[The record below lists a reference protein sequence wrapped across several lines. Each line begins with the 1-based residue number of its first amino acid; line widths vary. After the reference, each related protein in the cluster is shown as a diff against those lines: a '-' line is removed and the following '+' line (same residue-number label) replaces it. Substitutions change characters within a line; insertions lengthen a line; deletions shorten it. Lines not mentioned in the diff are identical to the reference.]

1 MCGKPVKSSNAK
13 IMSFPTE
20 TRVIMRFPVMPVI
33 HWAVGDTLESRV
45 HEKISSGGDLLSSL
59 WRTALG
65 EKDDAG
71 LPGVEA
77 GKQNLLLWSGFS
89 VLTDLTPTGKNSP
102 CSLSPRITYE
112 ISRSVFYLIRHPNAT
127 QGSCRQKG
135 PCFQSLPPGHL
146 LHLSV
151 MPPKHTL
158 LQNFLQIY
166 QSAEKNQFVF
176 PGFASREYL
185 TVHGGGK

>member
-1 MCGKPVKSSNAK
+1 MRGKPVKSSNTK

-20 TRVIMRFPVMPVI
+20 TRVIMRFSVMPVI

-77 GKQNLLLWSGFS
+77 GKQNLLPCSGFT

-102 CSLSPRITYE
+102 CSPLFPLGSHMKSPEVYFIWLDTRTPLRVLADRRGLVFSHYHLATCY
-112 ISRSVFYLIRHPNAT
+112 IS
-127 QGSCRQKG
+127 Q
-135 PCFQSLPPGHL
+135 
-146 LHLSV
+146 
-151 MPPKHTL
+151 
-158 LQNFLQIY
+158 
-166 QSAEKNQFVF
+166 
-176 PGFASREYL
+176 
-185 TVHGGGK
+185 

>member
-1 MCGKPVKSSNAK
+1 MRGKPVKSSNAK

-77 GKQNLLLWSGFS
+77 GKQNLLPCSGFT

-102 CSLSPRITYE
+102 CSPLFPLGSHMKSPE
-112 ISRSVFYLIRHPNAT
+112 VIRHPNAT

-185 TVHGGGK
+185 TVHGEEK